1 MTIDSRATVSGSA
14 KRMATSAM
22 DWVMRRSSCEREA
35 MWASTKMKA
44 IGTTIAPRM
53 PNNCGAAAPR
63 PNHWVTS
70 APK

>member
-1 MTIDSRATVSGSA
+1 MLSGSV
-14 KRMATSAM
+14 KRSAAS
-22 DWVMRRSSCEREA
+22 VIEVAIVRNSCARRTV
-35 MWASTKMKA
+35 WASTKTNA